1 VRPQDRPARAVWNQH
16 AYDITNINDDL
27 SVPTDPVPGFADHN
41 TWHSAQPSDLGAIGE
56 DLSGEILAVCQ
67 DECADGTVFTGCNVE
82 NLSFGLTMCAERVAI
97 GAAVVAGHRDFRCI
111 AIVADTDSP
120 ISPCGACRQVMAEF
134 HPSLKILS
142 ATLDGKTEEFTLDQL
157 LPRASTGILN
167 RP

>member
-1 VRPQDRPARAVWNQH
+1 MSTSALVETAIAARSEAHAPYSNFAV
-16 AYDITNINDDL
+16 
-27 SVPTDPVPGFADHN
+27 
-41 TWHSAQPSDLGAIGE
+41 GAA
-56 DLSGEILAVCQ
+56 L
-67 DECADGTVFTGCNVE
+67 ECADGTVFTGCNVE

>member
-1 VRPQDRPARAVWNQH
+1 MSTSALVETAIAARSEAHTPYSNFAV
-16 AYDITNINDDL
+16 
-27 SVPTDPVPGFADHN
+27 
-41 TWHSAQPSDLGAIGE
+41 GAA
-56 DLSGEILAVCQ
+56 L
-67 DECADGTVFTGCNVE
+67 ECTDGTVFTGCNVE

-134 HPSLKILS
+134 NPSLAIISGNLKGRSERFSL
-142 ATLDGKTEEFTLDQL
+142 AEL

>member
-1 VRPQDRPARAVWNQH
+1 MILSRMKNSRLVETAIAVRSEAHAPYSNFAV
-16 AYDITNINDDL
+16 
-27 SVPTDPVPGFADHN
+27 
-41 TWHSAQPSDLGAIGE
+41 GAA
-56 DLSGEILAVCQ
+56 L
-67 DECADGTVFTGCNVE
+67 ECADGTVFTGCNVE

>member
-1 VRPQDRPARAVWNQH
+1 MENSRLVEAAITARSEAHAPYSNFAV
-16 AYDITNINDDL
+16 
-27 SVPTDPVPGFADHN
+27 
-41 TWHSAQPSDLGAIGE
+41 GAA
-56 DLSGEILAVCQ
+56 L
-67 DECADGTVFTGCNVE
+67 ECEDGTVFTGCNVE

>member
-1 VRPQDRPARAVWNQH
+1 MILSRMENSRLVETAIAARSEAHAPYSNFAV
-16 AYDITNINDDL
+16 
-27 SVPTDPVPGFADHN
+27 
-41 TWHSAQPSDLGAIGE
+41 GAA
-56 DLSGEILAVCQ
+56 L
-67 DECADGTVFTGCNVE
+67 ECADGTVFTGCNVE

-97 GAAVVAGHRDFRCI
+97 GAAVAAGRRDFRCI

-134 HPSLKILS
+134 NPSLAIISGNLKGRSEGFSL
-142 ATLDGKTEEFTLDQL
+142 GEL

>member
-1 VRPQDRPARAVWNQH
+1 VRSGVILSRMENSRLVEAAVLARANAH
-16 AYDITNINDDL
+16 APYSN
-27 SVPTDPVPGFADHN
+27 FAV
-41 TWHSAQPSDLGAIGE
+41 GAA
-56 DLSGEILAVCQ
+56 L
-67 DECADGTVFTGCNVE
+67 ECEDGTVFTGCNVE

-97 GAAVVAGHRDFRCI
+97 GSAVAAGQRAFRRIAVVA
-111 AIVADTDSP
+111 ATDVP

>member
-1 VRPQDRPARAVWNQH
+1 VRSGVILSRMENSRLVEAAIAARANAH
-16 AYDITNINDDL
+16 APYSN
-27 SVPTDPVPGFADHN
+27 FAV
-41 TWHSAQPSDLGAIGE
+41 GAA
-56 DLSGEILAVCQ
+56 L
-67 DECADGTVFTGCNVE
+67 ECADGTVFTGCNVE

>member
-1 VRPQDRPARAVWNQH
+1 MEQSRLVEAAAIARANAH
-16 AYDITNINDDL
+16 APYSN
-27 SVPTDPVPGFADHN
+27 FAV
-41 TWHSAQPSDLGAIGE
+41 GAA
-56 DLSGEILAVCQ
+56 L
-67 DECADGTVFTGCNVE
+67 ECADGTVFTGCNVE

-97 GAAVVAGHRDFRCI
+97 GAAVVAGYRDFRCI

-134 HPSLKILS
+134 NPSLAIISGNLKGRSESFSL
-142 ATLDGKTEEFTLDQL
+142 AEL